1 MQKAAW
7 RHAIER
13 GDEAADTRNDV
24 SYSPE
29 TVRQIT
35 RDAERTIADAGSI
48 DPDVLP

>member
-7 RHAIER
+7 RHAIEQ
-13 GDEAADTRNDV
+13 GAETADTRSDV

-35 RDAERTIADAGSI
+35 RDAEHTIADAGSI
-48 DPDVLP
+48 DPKVLP